1 MGALSKITLKVQEL
15 KKIINFQEV
24 VAPTMIIK
32 ITTTII
38 IIMKHQGQEVDHFRG
53 QAALKDQEISKVQEA
68 SKELGQDKVLK
79 TIITIKVPQVLKQIL
94 LEMIYHLVELEEKI
108 NALKVKFFS
117 AMEIVNLFQLV
128 ALL

>member
-15 KKIINFQEV
+15 KKTINFQEV
-24 VAPTMIIK
+24 VGPTIIIK
-32 ITTTII
+32 ITTII